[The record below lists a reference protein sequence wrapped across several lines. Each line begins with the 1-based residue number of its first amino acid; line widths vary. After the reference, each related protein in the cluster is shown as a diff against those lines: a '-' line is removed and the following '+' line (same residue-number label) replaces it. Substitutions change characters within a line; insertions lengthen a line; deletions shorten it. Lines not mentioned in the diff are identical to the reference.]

1 MNYVGVT
8 NEELKNKGTAIFIYD
23 FVENHGGIQ
32 AAYKLFVA
40 ESTAP
45 APPIPPKRRSS
56 VRELPDI
63 PPPLIRRDSK
73 PLPPLPPRGVQVLP
87 PPTLPIGNHF
97 YCIANIEITLTQ
109 YLLWT
114 MDLSIFAPKLIYF
127 YLSST

>member
-1 MNYVGVT
+1 MLA
-8 NEELKNKGTAIFIYD
+8 NEELKNKDTAIFIYE
-23 FVENHGGIQ
+23 FVKKHGGIQ
-32 AAYKLFVA
+32 LANKQLLA

-45 APPIPPKRRSS
+45 APPLPPRKRSS
-56 VRELPDI
+56 MGELPDI
-63 PPPLIRRDSK
+63 PPPLTRRDSK
-73 PLPPLPPRGVQVLP
+73 PLPPLPPLSVGGVQVLA
-87 PPTLPIGNHF
+87 PPTLPTGNHF